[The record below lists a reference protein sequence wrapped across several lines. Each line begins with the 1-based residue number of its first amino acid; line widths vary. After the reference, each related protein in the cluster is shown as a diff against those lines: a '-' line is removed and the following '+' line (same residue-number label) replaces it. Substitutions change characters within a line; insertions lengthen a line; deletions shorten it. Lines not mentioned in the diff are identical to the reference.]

1 MTDPAGRGGEAAAA
15 LTRVEAALDARIPT
29 RIVPDLERIVDLLHL
44 LGDPQRA
51 YPSVHVAGT
60 NGKTSTA
67 RMIDALLTA
76 FGLRTGRTTSP
87 HLASVTERIAIAG
100 VPLDAASFAA
110 AYDDVAPLV
119 ALTDQRHAEPV
130 TYYEVLTA
138 MAFAH
143 FADRPVD
150 VAVVEVGLGGRWDA
164 TNVLEAPVAVI
175 TPIGLDHQAYLGDTI
190 GEIAAEKAAIV
201 TEHASLVS
209 AVQEPP
215 AADVLFARAAE
226 VGARLIREGAEFG
239 ILTRSVAVGGQQLV
253 LRGLGGDYD
262 DIWLPLHG
270 AHQAGNAAC
279 ALAAVG
285 ALLGGQAEHAAGPGQ
300 LDPDLVRQ
308 GFATVTSPGRLEVLR
323 TSPTILVD
331 AAHNPAGARAMAAAL
346 TEAFS
351 FTRLVAV
358 VAILADKD
366 AAGILAEL
374 EPLLAEVVVTTNAST
389 RTLPADDLAAIA
401 VEVFGAERV
410 LVEPRLAE
418 ALESAVELAEADGL
432 SGAGVLVTGS
442 IVTVAQARALLGRP

>member
-1 MTDPAGRGGEAAAA
+1 MTDPADRGGEGPASLA
-15 LTRVEAALDARIPT
+15 RVEAALDARIPT
-29 RIVPDLERIVDLLHL
+29 RIVPGLERITGLLHL

-87 HLASVTERIAIAG
+87 HLASVTERIAIGG
-100 VPLDAASFAA
+100 VPLDGSSFTA

-119 ALTDQRHAEPV
+119 ALTDQRHREPV

-138 MAFAH
+138 MAFAQ

-164 TNVLEAPVAVI
+164 SNVLDAPVAVI
-175 TPIGLDHQAYLGDTI
+175 TPIGLDHQAYLGDTL
-190 GEIAAEKAAIV
+190 GAIATEKAAIV
-201 TEHASLVS
+201 TEHASLIS
-209 AVQEPP
+209 AVQQPP
-215 AADVLFARAAE
+215 AADVIFARAAE
-226 VGARLIREGAEFG
+226 VGARLLREGTEFG
-239 ILTRSVAVGGQQLV
+239 ILARAVAVGGQQLT
-253 LRGLGGDYD
+253 LRGASGDYE

-279 ALAAVG
+279 ALAAVE
-285 ALLGGQAEHAAGPGQ
+285 ALLGGQADAGAGPGQ
-300 LDPDLVRQ
+300 LDPELVRQ
-308 GFATVTSPGRLEVLR
+308 GFAAVTSPGRLEVLR
-323 TSPTILVD
+323 TSPTVLVD
-331 AAHNPAGARAMAAAL
+331 AAHNPAGARAMAAGL

-374 EPLLAEVVVTTNAST
+374 EPLMAEVVVTTNASA
-389 RTLPADDLAAIA
+389 RALPADDLAEIA

-410 LVEPRLAE
+410 LVEPRLPD
-418 ALESAVELAEADGL
+418 ALDAAVELAEVDGL
-432 SGAGVLVTGS
+432 AGAGVLVTGS
-442 IVTVAQARALLGRP
+442 IVTVAQARALLGRS